1 MGNVNK
7 DYKTNHKKMGT
18 LGTLFGTVACAILI
32 YQLAKPY
39 FKWQGDDRLDDW
51 YQDQKRKNR

>member
-1 MGNVNK
+1 MA
-7 DYKTNHKKMGT
+7 T

-32 YQLAKPY
+32 YQMAKPY

-51 YQDQKRKNR
+51 YEDQKRKNR